1 MKLLLISKTQIVIQI
16 FELICKK
23 MDFELSVRK
32 DNDVT
37 TKFDIIVID
46 EEFIDDRFNI
56 IKQLCKKIGAITNEE
71 LSSYSSKYFK
81 LKRPFLP
88 MQLQE
93 VLKEQKTLMLED
105 EALSKEIKEEDETT
119 DEIAHFV
126 DSLADDL
133 MMDDDYEEDESIVT
147 LESLNDGGVLDSSEL
162 GKITD
167 ILHQNEIKH
176 EFKNEVEMQDH
187 DWRELSDIIDDALD
201 EVQGYEFS
209 LTNEPLTLVLNNYQI
224 DELKPLLQKFDQS
237 IIDKLAS
244 GDSIDL
250 RLSLKG
256 TN

>member
-1 MKLLLISKTQIVIQI
+1 MKLLLISKTKIVIQI

-32 DNDVT
+32 DNEVT
-37 TKFDIIVID
+37 TKFDIIVVD
-46 EEFIDDRFNI
+46 EEFVDDRFNI

-88 MQLQE
+88 MQLHT
-93 VLKEQKTLMLED
+93 VLEEQKALILED
-105 EALSKEIKEEDETT
+105 EELANEIKEEVDTT

-133 MMDDDYEEDESIVT
+133 SLGEDYEEDESIVT
-147 LESLNDGGVLDSSEL
+147 LESLNDGGVLDSFEL
-162 GKITD
+162 DKITD

-176 EFKNEVEMQDH
+176 EFKNEIEMEDH

-209 LTNEPLTLVLNNYQI
+209 MTNEPINLILNNYQI
-224 DELKPLLQKFDQS
+224 DELKPLLQKFNQG
-237 IIDKLAS
+237 IIDRLAN